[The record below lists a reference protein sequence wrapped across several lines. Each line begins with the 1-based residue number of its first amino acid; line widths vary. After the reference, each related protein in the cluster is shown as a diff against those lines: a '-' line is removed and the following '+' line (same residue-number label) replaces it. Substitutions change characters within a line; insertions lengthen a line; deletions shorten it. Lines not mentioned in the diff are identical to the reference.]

1 MTGRLVSI
9 QILRAVAALFVVFAH
24 QWGAFVQLGA
34 QNAIPD
40 FKFGTFGVDLFFVIS
55 GFVMVYTSEELFG
68 RRGAM
73 REFIGRRL
81 LRIVP
86 LYWSL
91 TTLLIAGW
99 FAWFGWFG
107 EKLPEL
113 VTWKNVLGSYFFVPV
128 ARPHNGEPLPVLSVG
143 WTLNYEMFFYCLF
156 AATIFLRRNVATV
169 ALTVVIF
176 AIAAMPFDKPPLS
189 VWSSGLICEF
199 AFGTWVALAY
209 RNGWRINPFLSAAMI
224 VAGLALA
231 IGTYPDEGTDAAR
244 PICWGF
250 SALLIV
256 AGSALCN
263 ADLKTGRWLIPLVAV
278 GDASYA
284 LYLVHPLIP
293 LAMKALRVPNVI
305 DPVQYAFVYGSVS
318 IGASIGAAFA
328 LNAFD
333 HKARAAIRNGR
344 PHRQDTQRSELA

>member
-1 MTGRLVSI
+1 M
-9 QILRAVAALFVVFAH
+9 
-24 QWGAFVQLGA
+24 
-34 QNAIPD
+34 
-40 FKFGTFGVDLFFVIS
+40 FFVIS
-55 GFVMVYTSEELFG
+55 GFVVVYASEELFG

-86 LYWSL
+86 LYWGL

-113 VTWKNVLGSYFFVPV
+113 VTWKNVLGSYFFIPTP
-128 ARPHNGEPLPVLSVG
+128 RPHDGQLLPVLSVG

-156 AATIFLRRNVATV
+156 AATIFLRRNAATL
-169 ALTVVIF
+169 ALTVIIF
-176 AIAAMPFDKPPLS
+176 AIVAMPFDKPPMS
-189 VWSSGLICEF
+189 AWSSGLICEF
-199 AFGTWVALAY
+199 VFGMWIALAY
-209 RNGWRINPFLSAAMI
+209 RGGWRINPFLSAAMI
-224 VAGLALA
+224 AVGLALA
-231 IGTYPDEGTDAAR
+231 IGAHPDEGTDAAR
-244 PICWGF
+244 IICWGF

-256 AGSALCN
+256 AATAMCN
-263 ADLKTGRWLIPLVAV
+263 VNFRIQRWLLPLVAV

-293 LAMKALRVPNVI
+293 AAMKVLRVPDII
-305 DPVQYAFVYGSVS
+305 DPVQHAFMYGSVS
-318 IGASIGAAFA
+318 ISASIGAAFA

-333 HKARAAIRNGR
+333 HKARAAIR
-344 PHRQDTQRSELA
+344 RSVEFRRGERVGLIEPR